1 MTEEDGR
8 EQDRLRSLLEWLL
21 QELAKVEFTEFLS
34 GIVEYRVDQE
44 ELSEIALENL
54 EVALELPNSYPRA
67 RRGLPFILVRLGR
80 DEEAF
85 QEVERQMA
93 ERGGGGLPECG
104 DRK

>member
-21 QELAKVEFTEFLS
+21 QELVKVEFTEFLS
-34 GIVEYRVDQE
+34 GIVGYRVDQE

-54 EVALELPNSYPRA
+54 EVALELPNSHPRA

-85 QEVERQMA
+85 
-93 ERGGGGLPECG
+93 
-104 DRK
+104 